1 MNPELSSIPD
11 PCFKRIAEASPT
23 AIVVF
28 RLSDSIFIEAN
39 ESFLRLLGY
48 SRDEVVGSTCREVPI
63 WSSEEDE
70 ADIVARIKAHGKLRN
85 LVDQLRGK
93 NGRTRTAMLSAEK
106 LDLNGET
113 HLVGYFTD
121 ISELHTTQERLA
133 QSQALTKTGSWHVLF
148 GPDEASDVWSYSQ
161 EHHRIF
167 GTTEWCELGS
177 CCAIP
182 LMTPEEEK
190 RVFELWHAAKRGEAP
205 SEWDYRILVDGKE
218 RWIHVTT
225 QFKRDENGKPIE
237 ASGTNQDITDR
248 KRIEEQLRLQSLVLD
263 QIQDHVTITDL
274 DGVVRYENQAQ
285 RRAYGSRARLAIGS
299 RIDFSEGSPDTD
311 SSREEIV
318 AATRSNGFWRGRV
331 TNRLAGKDP
340 VIVDLKTVLV
350 RDDQGHPVAM
360 VGVGTDVTA
369 RSRIE
374 DALRSSEERYR
385 TAFQTSL
392 DCIAITRFS
401 DDVFVDANQTFL
413 DTLGYDRE
421 EVLFHRALDINLW
434 SNPRDRI
441 RFTEEIKRTGTCR
454 NLEARFRKKNGQQIW
469 MLVSASVMHF
479 DNEPCFLC
487 VARDISE
494 GKLSEERIKYLAHFD
509 TLTGLP
515 NRTQLEDRAAF
526 TLGLAHRNQT
536 SVALLLFDLD
546 HFKDIN
552 DTLGHSIGDAL
563 LIEIANR
570 LRGSLRAEDTVSRLG
585 GDGFVF
591 LLYGIYASGATV
603 VAQKLLDNI
612 AKPCRIGGYD
622 LNITGSVGIAMYP
635 NDGSDLETLMR
646 CADAAMFRAKR
657 HGRNSYR
664 FFKKEMEEKT
674 ALHLQLINALRF
686 AQERSELALH
696 YQPQIDAQTGRLVGA
711 EALLRWTNPLLGT
724 VEPSVFIPAAEESG
738 LILSIGEWVIRKAVR
753 QLAIWNKQGM
763 APLVVAVNLS
773 AVQFRQPDF
782 PQMVTRI
789 LDEEGLPANCLELEL
804 TEGVAMHDPLAA
816 TAVLNDLY
824 ERGIGIA
831 IDDFGTGYSSLSHL
845 KKFRVHKLKIDRSFV
860 RDICT
865 DPEDKA
871 IVSAV
876 INMAKSLGL
885 KTVAEGVETGRQ
897 ERFLRDQGCDEIQ
910 GYYHSKPLPPEAF
923 EAYCQSLTS
932 GAIMS

>member
-1 MNPELSSIPD
+1 MRSKQSSIPD
-11 PCFKRIAEASPT
+11 PCFKRIADASPT

-28 RLSDSIFIEAN
+28 RLSDRIFIEAN
-39 ESFLRLLGY
+39 ESFLRLLHY
-48 SRDEVVGSTCREVPI
+48 SRDEVIGSTCREIPI

-70 ADIVARIKAHGKLRN
+70 ADIVARIKAHGRLEN
-85 LVDQLRGK
+85 LVYQLRGK
-93 NGRTRTAMLSAEK
+93 NGRTRTALLSAEK
-106 LDLNGET
+106 LDLNGEV

-133 QSQALTKTGSWHVLF
+133 QSQSLTKTGSWHVHF
-148 GPDEASDVWSYSQ
+148 GETEDLDVWSYSQ

-167 GTTEWCELGS
+167 GATEWCAFGG
-177 CCAIP
+177 CRTDPI
-182 LMTPEEEK
+182 MTPEEEK
-190 RVFELWHAAKRGEAP
+190 RVWGLWNAAKRGEAP

-218 RWIHVTT
+218 RWVHVTT
-225 QFKRDENGKPIE
+225 TFVRDANGKPIE

-263 QIQDHVTITDL
+263 QIQDHVTVTDL
-274 DGVVRYENQAQ
+274 DGVITYENRAQ
-285 RRAYGSRARLAIGS
+285 RRALGSRKRPSFGRWADPYVDAPCTS
-299 RIDFSEGSPDTD
+299 ASH
-311 SSREEIV
+311 EEIIE
-318 AATRSNGFWRGRV
+318 ATHSNGFWRGRV
-331 TNRLAGKDP
+331 SDRAANNDE

-350 RDDQGHPVAM
+350 RDDQGHPIAM

-369 RSRIE
+369 RSRVE

-392 DCIAITRFS
+392 DCIAVTRLA
-401 DDVFVDANQTFL
+401 DNMFVDANQTFF
-413 DTLGYDRE
+413 DTFGYDRE

-434 SNPRDRI
+434 CNPRDRL
-441 RFTEEIKRTGTCR
+441 RFTDEIKRTGTCR
-454 NLEARFRKKNGQQIW
+454 NLEAQFRKKNGQKIW
-469 MLVSASVMHF
+469 MLVSASVMHYGG
-479 DNEPCFLC
+479 EQCFLC

-515 NRTQLEDRAAF
+515 NRTQLEDRATF
-526 TLGLAHRNQT
+526 SLGLAQRNQT

-552 DTLGHSIGDAL
+552 DTLGHSIGDSL
-563 LIEIANR
+563 LIAIANR

-591 LLYGIYASGATV
+591 LLYGIDASGATI
-603 VAQKLLDNI
+603 VAQKLLANI
-612 AKPCRIGGYD
+612 AKPCRIDGYD

-635 NDGSDLETLMR
+635 SDGSDLGTLMR

-664 FFKKEMEEKT
+664 FFTKEMEVST

-686 AQERSELALH
+686 AQDRSELAIH
-696 YQPQIDAQTGRLVGA
+696 YQPQIDVHSGRLVGA
-711 EALLRWTNPLLGT
+711 EALLRWTNPGLGD
-724 VEPSVFIPAAEESG
+724 VAPSVFIPAAEESG
-738 LILSIGEWVIRKAVR
+738 LILTIGEWVLRNAVR
-753 QLAIWNKQGM
+753 QAASWINKGLA
-763 APLVVAVNLS
+763 PFVVAVNLS

-782 PQMVTRI
+782 PEMVSRI

-816 TAVLNDLY
+816 SAVLNDLY
-824 ERGIGIA
+824 DRGIRIA

-860 RDICT
+860 RDICS

-885 KTVAEGVETGRQ
+885 VTIAEGVETERQ
-897 ERFLRDQGCDEIQ
+897 ERFLRDQGCNEVQ
-910 GYYHSKPLPPEAF
+910 GFYRSRPLPPEEF
-923 EAYCQSLTS
+923 EAYCHSLLS
-932 GAIMS
+932 DAIMS

>member
-1 MNPELSSIPD
+1 
-11 PCFKRIAEASPT
+11 
-23 AIVVF
+23 
-28 RLSDSIFIEAN
+28 
-39 ESFLRLLGY
+39 
-48 SRDEVVGSTCREVPI
+48 
-63 WSSEEDE
+63 
-70 ADIVARIKAHGKLRN
+70 
-85 LVDQLRGK
+85 
-93 NGRTRTAMLSAEK
+93 
-106 LDLNGET
+106 
-113 HLVGYFTD
+113 
-121 ISELHTTQERLA
+121 
-133 QSQALTKTGSWHVLF
+133 
-148 GPDEASDVWSYSQ
+148 
-161 EHHRIF
+161 
-167 GTTEWCELGS
+167 
-177 CCAIP
+177 
-182 LMTPEEEK
+182 
-190 RVFELWHAAKRGEAP
+190 
-205 SEWDYRILVDGKE
+205 
-218 RWIHVTT
+218 
-225 QFKRDENGKPIE
+225 
-237 ASGTNQDITDR
+237 
-248 KRIEEQLRLQSLVLD
+248 
-263 QIQDHVTITDL
+263 
-274 DGVVRYENQAQ
+274 
-285 RRAYGSRARLAIGS
+285 
-299 RIDFSEGSPDTD
+299 
-311 SSREEIV
+311 
-318 AATRSNGFWRGRV
+318 
-331 TNRLAGKDP
+331 
-340 VIVDLKTVLV
+340 
-350 RDDQGHPVAM
+350 M

-711 EALLRWTNPLLGT
+711 EALLRWTNPLLGS

-753 QLAIWNKQGM
+753 QFAIWNKQGM

-782 PQMVTRI
+782 PQIVTRI

-824 ERGIGIA
+824 DRGIGIA

>member
-1 MNPELSSIPD
+1 
-11 PCFKRIAEASPT
+11 
-23 AIVVF
+23 
-28 RLSDSIFIEAN
+28 
-39 ESFLRLLGY
+39 
-48 SRDEVVGSTCREVPI
+48 
-63 WSSEEDE
+63 
-70 ADIVARIKAHGKLRN
+70 
-85 LVDQLRGK
+85 
-93 NGRTRTAMLSAEK
+93 
-106 LDLNGET
+106 
-113 HLVGYFTD
+113 
-121 ISELHTTQERLA
+121 
-133 QSQALTKTGSWHVLF
+133 
-148 GPDEASDVWSYSQ
+148 
-161 EHHRIF
+161 
-167 GTTEWCELGS
+167 
-177 CCAIP
+177 
-182 LMTPEEEK
+182 
-190 RVFELWHAAKRGEAP
+190 
-205 SEWDYRILVDGKE
+205 
-218 RWIHVTT
+218 
-225 QFKRDENGKPIE
+225 
-237 ASGTNQDITDR
+237 
-248 KRIEEQLRLQSLVLD
+248 
-263 QIQDHVTITDL
+263 
-274 DGVVRYENQAQ
+274 
-285 RRAYGSRARLAIGS
+285 
-299 RIDFSEGSPDTD
+299 
-311 SSREEIV
+311 
-318 AATRSNGFWRGRV
+318 
-331 TNRLAGKDP
+331 
-340 VIVDLKTVLV
+340 
-350 RDDQGHPVAM
+350 M

-434 SNPRDRI
+434 SNPRDHI

-711 EALLRWTNPLLGT
+711 EALLRWTNPLLGI

-738 LILSIGEWVIRKAVR
+738 LILSIGEWVLRNAVR
-753 QLAIWNKQGM
+753 QLAIWNKKGM

-789 LDEEGLPANCLELEL
+789 LDEEGLPASCLELEL

-816 TAVLNDLY
+816 TTVLNDLY
-824 ERGIGIA
+824 DRGIGIA

-923 EAYCQSLTS
+923 EAYCESLTS